1 MAFVTSSETDTV
13 ITIANDVITL
23 PDDSRAKVRLSVSF
37 AIAQSAVLGIFEA
50 RYVRMS
56 IVYVYV
62 YVFTHVCMLWYIY

>member
-50 RYVRMS
+50 RYVR
-56 IVYVYV
+56 VYLYVLVY
-62 YVFTHVCMLWYIY
+62 